1 MGRVNAHLSGG
12 GIHRLWDV
20 DIRPDDSPTLPRVDG
35 SDIVRSAGFNGRI
48 AELGLWLRLEVAD
61 LGKGFAIVVRNKDA
75 DRRAVWPDATRD
87 GIAAQ
92 NNTAIRQ
99 RADIHAAVVMRDRD
113 APQGRPRT
121 AIIS

>member
-1 MGRVNAHLSGG
+1 MSRVNAHPRGG
-12 GIHRLWDV
+12 GNHRLWDV

-35 SDIVRSAGFNGRI
+35 SDFVRSAGFDGRI
-48 AELGLWLRLEVAD
+48 AELGLWLCLEVAD
-61 LGKGFAIVVRNKDA
+61 LGKGFAIVVRNENA
-75 DRRAVWPDATRD
+75 DGRAVWPDATRD

-113 APQGRPRT
+113 APQG
-121 AIIS
+121 